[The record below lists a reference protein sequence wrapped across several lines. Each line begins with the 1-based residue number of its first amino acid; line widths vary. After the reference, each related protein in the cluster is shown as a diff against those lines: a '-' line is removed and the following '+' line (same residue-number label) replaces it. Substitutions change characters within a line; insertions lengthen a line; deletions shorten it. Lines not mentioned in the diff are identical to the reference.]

1 MHITSYHSTALDT
14 TAKQSP
20 VDYKSCAG
28 VSLSGVVFV
37 LCLLPETKGR
47 SLQEIEESFQGAGG
61 RSRGLKEEGGRSRG
75 LKEAGARSKG
85 LHSSKGELS
94 LQSPS
99 VVKQTSDP
107 VLLCFNSLTKDQKT
121 I

>member
-1 MHITSYHSTALDT
+1 MPITSYHITALG

-20 VDYKSCAG
+20 AHETICAG

-47 SLQEIEESFQGAGG
+47 SLQEIEESFQGAWG
-61 RSRGLKEEGGRSRG
+61 RSRELKEARAVTKGLKEEGALTKG

-85 LHSSKGELS
+85 LHSCKGELS
-94 LQSPS
+94 LHSS
-99 VVKQTSDP
+99 LVVQQTNDCT
-107 VLLCFNSLTKDQKT
+107 VNQL
-121 I
+121 

>member
-1 MHITSYHSTALDT
+1 MPITSYHITALVI
-14 TAKQSP
+14 ANQSP
-20 VDYKSCAG
+20 AHETICAG

-61 RSRGLKEEGGRSRG
+61 RSMGLKEAGAMTKG

-85 LHSSKGELS
+85 LHSCKGELS
-94 LQSPS
+94 LHST
-99 VVKQTSDP
+99 VGVNYTSDP
-107 VLLCFNSLTKDQKT
+107 VLLCFNHLEKY
-121 I
+121 